1 MLADLNSGKLYYF
14 VFNYRA
20 DYEGDDAFLISNGND
35 VFAITGMKSDFEFI
49 GLEDNEQELV
59 PEETQVE
66 DDLDF
71 AMF

>member
-1 MLADLNSGKLYYF
+1 
-14 VFNYRA
+14 
-20 DYEGDDAFLISNGND
+20 
-35 VFAITGMKSDFEFI
+35 MKSDFEFI

-59 PEETQVE
+59 PEENQVE